1 MSLSAL
7 DATAAFPNTPGL
19 PRRPSYVELPLTG
32 FDPPPEGIARETL
45 EMVHR
50 FARDVLRPNGTELD
64 RLTPE
69 EMIAPGSAYW
79 SVIKAHKALGLEALA
94 EADLAP
100 ADMVDLQSMISE
112 ELGWGDS
119 GLAIAFGGGGLPRQM
134 TTRWGRQDLL
144 DAFPD
149 TLLGSWGITE
159 PVAGSD
165 MLDWERA
172 AGFPQGS
179 YGRPSLM
186 ATLKGDKVV
195 LNGQKSAWVSNG
207 VTADFCLLYT
217 TFDRGQGRE
226 GIVIVVD
233 LHQPG
238 VSRGKPL
245 DKMGQ
250 RAVPQGEIFFDNVEV
265 STRFIAAGPDQY
277 ADAVYDILTE
287 ANAGMGTLFVGV
299 ARAAYEHALA
309 YAHERK
315 QGGVPIIHHQNVRY
329 RLFQMMRRTEAARA
343 LARRVARFNALSGMR
358 ALHASIA
365 SKVTC
370 TQTAFDVASDAL
382 QMFGGNGMTK
392 AYPLEKLLRDAR
404 ASLIEDGCNEMLS
417 IKGGSLLVNPD
428 LA

>member
-1 MSLSAL
+1 MDGFAA
-7 DATAAFPNTPGL
+7 DTPPFFPVTAGL
-19 PRRPSYVELPLTG
+19 PPRPLHVDLPPTG
-32 FDPPPEGIARETL
+32 FEEPLEGLQQETL
-45 EMVHR
+45 DLVRR
-50 FARDVLRPNGTELD
+50 FARDVLRPEGAALD

-69 EMIAPGSAYW
+69 EMIAKGSAYW
-79 SVIKAHKALGLEALA
+79 SVIQRHKALGLGALA
-94 EADLAP
+94 EADLSP
-100 ADMVDLQSMISE
+100 AAMVDLQSMISE

-119 GLAIAFGGGGLPRQM
+119 GLAIALGGGGLP
-134 TTRWGRQDLL
+134 TTMAMRWGRQDLL
-144 DAFPD
+144 EAFPD

-172 AGFPQGS
+172 AAYPQGDYS
-179 YGRPSLM
+179 RPSMM

-207 VTADFCLLYT
+207 VTADFCSLFT

-226 GIVIVVD
+226 GINIYVS
-233 LHQPG
+233 LNQPG
-238 VSRGKPL
+238 VTRGKPL

-265 STRFIAAGPDQY
+265 PVRFIAAGPDQY
-277 ADAVYDILTE
+277 ADAVHDILCE

-329 RLFQMMRRTEAARA
+329 RLFHMMRRTEAARA

-404 ASLIEDGCNEMLS
+404 ASLIEDGCNELLS
-417 IKGGSLLVNPD
+417 IKGGSLLVD
-428 LA
+428 TARL